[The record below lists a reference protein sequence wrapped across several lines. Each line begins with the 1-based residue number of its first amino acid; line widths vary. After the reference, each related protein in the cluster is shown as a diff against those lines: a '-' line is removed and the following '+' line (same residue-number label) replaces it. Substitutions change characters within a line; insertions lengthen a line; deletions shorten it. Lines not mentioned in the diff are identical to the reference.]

1 MKNSHVKDNVIL
13 VMGIVISVGGYYF
26 HKTYEELAFIN
37 SVFEKNE
44 KLKNSFHHYRK
55 LAFLKKG
62 GEYLPDYNN
71 PRTLN
76 EKVGYLYDNYFCK
89 SPIKQ
94 VIATKYFAKQYVKDV
109 VGEDHVVK
117 LYGVWDNPED
127 IEWEKL
133 PSKFVLK
140 SVRGNFGREVIVIKD
155 KSKMDVQEV
164 TKKLKK
170 FCANPG
176 MWSIKEK
183 RIIAE
188 ELLEPKGGFL
198 IDYKFFCSYG
208 KVLVADC
215 MAREDNEITD
225 VDSKSCSFYEI
236 PEWKRIPMKIDN
248 YPILEIDKPKN
259 YEKMIEVCEKL
270 SKDFPL
276 IRIDLY
282 EIGDRI
288 LVGEI
293 TEDSSGG
300 KSVFEKVEWDFRWGD
315 QIPTLSKQEISKL
328 IERDQE
334 IAQKYLSN

>member
-1 MKNSHVKDNVIL
+1 LNDKVV
-13 VMGIVISVGGYYF
+13 YF
-26 HKTYEELAFIN
+26 YE
-37 SVFEKNE
+37 
-44 KLKNSFHHYRK
+44 
-55 LAFLKKG
+55 
-62 GEYLPDYNN
+62 
-71 PRTLN
+71 
-76 EKVGYLYDNYFCK
+76 NYFLR
-89 SPIKQ
+89 SPIIK
-94 VIATKYFAKQYVKDV
+94 VIGTKYFAKQYVADV

-155 KSKMDVQEV
+155 KSKMDIAEV
-164 TKKLKK
+164 TKKLNK
-170 FCANPG
+170 FCSTPI
-176 MWSIKEK
+176 MKEIKSK

-188 ELLEPKGGFL
+188 ELLEPAGGLL

-225 VDSKSCSFYEI
+225 VNFKSCSYYEI
-236 PEWKRIPMKIDN
+236 PEWKIIPMTIDGRR
-248 YPILEIDKPKN
+248 ILEINKPQNFDKMM
-259 YEKMIEVCEKL
+259 EICEKL
-270 SKDFPL
+270 SANFPL

-282 EIGDRI
+282 EIGDRV

-300 KSVFEKVEWDFRWGD
+300 KAIFEKTEWDFKFGD
-315 QIPTLSKQEISKL
+315 QIPNVSKSEISKM
-328 IERDQE
+328 IERDRE
-334 IAQKYLSN
+334 IAKKYLKN